1 MFSNIFY
8 SIIGCLIQSVLP
20 LPLRSETVYFVIH
33 ILSLGEADLNDV
45 AGAPTIS
52 VGNECIVQSN
62 KLYIVDP

>member
-45 AGAPTIS
+45 AGAPPIS
-52 VGNECIVQSN
+52 VGNALCKVINCI
-62 KLYIVDP
+62 LLIHR

>member
-52 VGNECIVQSN
+52 VGNALCKVINCI
-62 KLYIVDP
+62 LLIHR